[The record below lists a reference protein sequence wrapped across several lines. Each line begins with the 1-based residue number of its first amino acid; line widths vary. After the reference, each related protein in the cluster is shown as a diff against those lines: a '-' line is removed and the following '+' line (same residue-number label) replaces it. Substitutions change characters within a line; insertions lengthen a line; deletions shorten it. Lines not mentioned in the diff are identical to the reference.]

1 MLHYFLYFWLIKN
14 VKFIEDINSLLNIF
28 IKNWN
33 GDNVINENNK
43 EKQQNILFLISG
55 LSPA

>member
-28 IKNWN
+28 IKNGN